1 MNRQR
6 QLSPTVI
13 THELTVITVAD
24 SHNKRIDSYKRI
36 DSLIRN
42 FESIKKIK
50 ESQEVAENSLFS
62 FKVISEE
69 ELKYVITDLP
79 LNKSTT
85 SGDIPTKILKQH
97 AEINSK
103 NLADIFNQSLKLG
116 KFLDILKKAEV
127 TPVYKKGDMNDKE
140 NDRPLS
146 ILSNLPKVFEKL
158 IYSQIN

>member
-13 THELTVITVAD
+13 THELTVITVTD

-50 ESQEVAENSLFS
+50 ESQEAAENSLFS

-69 ELKYVITDLP
+69 EWKYVITDLP

>member
-1 MNRQR
+1 M
-6 QLSPTVI
+6 
-13 THELTVITVAD
+13 
-24 SHNKRIDSYKRI
+24 
-36 DSLIRN
+36 
-42 FESIKKIK
+42 
-50 ESQEVAENSLFS
+50 AENSLFS

-97 AEINSK
+97 AEIYSK

>member
-1 MNRQR
+1 MNRQW

-24 SHNKRIDSYKRI
+24 SHDKRIDSYKRI

-97 AEINSK
+97 AEIYSK

>member
-1 MNRQR
+1 MNRQW

-50 ESQEVAENSLFS
+50 ESQEAAENSLFS

-69 ELKYVITDLP
+69 EWKYVITDLP

>member
-1 MNRQR
+1 MNRQW

-50 ESQEVAENSLFS
+50 KSQEVAENSLFS

-97 AEINSK
+97 AEIYSK
-103 NLADIFNQSLKLG
+103 NLADIFNQSLK
-116 KFLDILKKAEV
+116 
-127 TPVYKKGDMNDKE
+127 
-140 NDRPLS
+140 
-146 ILSNLPKVFEKL
+146 
-158 IYSQIN
+158 